1 MTCRLCMPWPLPIF
15 LRIHRTRSTDCSMLL
30 EQQAHDIVNGKTP
43 DQIKQLP
50 FGEWE
55 LVLSA
60 GSPEDQDK
68 VWSVIKGVPLQMEGN
83 VIEATSPTELH
94 IAGSEDDIEQKR
106 PDITL
111 IMTGPIPPRLM
122 PKAGDVFDFQ
132 GTPASY
138 TATPFML

>member
-1 MTCRLCMPWPLPIF
+1 
-15 LRIHRTRSTDCSMLL
+15 
-30 EQQAHDIVNGKTP
+30 
-43 DQIKQLP
+43 
-50 FGEWE
+50 
-55 LVLSA
+55 
-60 GSPEDQDK
+60 
-68 VWSVIKGVPLQMEGN
+68 VPLQMEGN

-138 TATPFML
+138 TATPFMLMMEEGKLLKKAGAAPAPKKAPVRRRPVKKPQ